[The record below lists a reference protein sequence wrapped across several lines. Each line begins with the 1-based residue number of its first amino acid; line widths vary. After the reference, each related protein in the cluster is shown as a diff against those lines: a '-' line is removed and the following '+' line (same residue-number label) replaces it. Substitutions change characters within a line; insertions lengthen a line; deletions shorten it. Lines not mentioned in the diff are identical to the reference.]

1 MPLTL
6 VVPEL
11 LWPEPGDRQTLE
23 SLDCPG
29 LCTLLARSRLG
40 RRPPQSFEA
49 ALCEPFGLTGELPYA
64 AYRVLGES
72 GMTAAR
78 EACWICA
85 DPVHLRLHQERLV
98 LADGGSLAID
108 SAEAEAIVGELNRQF
123 SDIGTFHVATAE
135 RWYLQFAG
143 APDLGQF
150 DVLPLSTVAG
160 RRVERQLPETPR
172 LRWLRQLLNE
182 IQMLLHR
189 HPANIKREEE
199 GRSTINSLWLWGAG
213 ALPATAASS
222 LAGVWADDPL
232 ALGLGR
238 AFGLP
243 AHPLPDD
250 AGQCL
255 SRCASASRQ
264 LLVVDALQR
273 AVHYEDA
280 DAWRA
285 ALLDLEARWFAPLQ
299 KALAGG
305 RIGRLCLQ
313 ATTAY
318 GTLAWES
325 GRSEQWKLWRRPEPL
340 ISHVQSLARAKR

>member
-11 LWPEPGDRQTLE
+11 LWPEPGDRQTFD
-23 SLDCPG
+23 SLACPG
-29 LCTLLARSRLG
+29 LCTLLARSRLE
-40 RRPPQSFEA
+40 RRPPQSCEA
-49 ALCEPFGLTGELPYA
+49 TLCDTFGLAGQVPYA

-72 GMTAAR
+72 GLTAAAD
-78 EACWICA
+78 ACWICA
-85 DPVHLRLHQERLV
+85 DPVHLRLHQERLI
-98 LADGGSLAID
+98 LADGGSLAIEP
-108 SAEAEAIVGELNRQF
+108 AEAEAIVGELNRQF
-123 SDIGTFHVATAE
+123 SDIGTFHVAAAE
-135 RWYLQFAG
+135 RWYLQLAG
-143 APDLGQF
+143 APDVGQF
-150 DVLPLSTVAG
+150 DVLPLSAVAG

-189 HPANIKREEE
+189 HPANAKREDD

-213 ALPATAASS
+213 ALPAATASAI
-222 LAGVWADDPL
+222 AGVWANDPL
-232 ALGLGR
+232 TRGLGR

-243 AHPLPDD
+243 VHALPESAD
-250 AGQCL
+250 QWL
-255 SRCASASRQ
+255 TQRASAGRQ

-305 RIGRLCLQ
+305 RIDRLRLQ
-313 ATTAY
+313 AATAY
-318 GTLAWES
+318 GMLVWES
-325 GRSEQWKLWRRPEPL
+325 GRGEQWKVWRRPEPL
-340 ISHVQSLARAKR
+340 ISRVQSLAREDG